1 MFHIRQVISVCL
13 VSLPQDIR
21 RSIQGNLR
29 PLVTSIPASSMYS
42 VRSGSSS
49 KSRTVS
55 ASDSPLATSSTTSS
69 EPSVNT
75 NSMSYDGSGVEEND
89 FACERGN
96 SWWESSIHDGQSMII
111 ITALATLFVC
121 GTTNSTRTHTRVC
134 VYIYIHVIPCF
145 QIDVLV
151 KKVCSIV
158 VHCLC
163 AY

>member
-96 SWWESSIHDGQSMII
+96 S
-111 ITALATLFVC
+111 
-121 GTTNSTRTHTRVC
+121 
-134 VYIYIHVIPCF
+134 
-145 QIDVLV
+145 
-151 KKVCSIV
+151 
-158 VHCLC
+158 
-163 AY
+163 